1 MIILLCCRET
11 WREWC
16 PSVSETE
23 DVVKKT
29 LRHAYLFMRRY
40 AFRIGVAAVVAWLAA
55 LSISFYYTIV
65 VRDFID
71 YLVRLVSAHSVDWR
85 GMLTWY
91 AVVLVG
97 LWGARYLLNII
108 GEYLLQLTAVST
120 LRGLAIEFISR
131 LIRARPGSM
140 PDKGD
145 VIGRFISDLTKVSEL
160 GGLIPALAVQVARL
174 LIGGLLLYVL
184 NIYLFVLAMAAIP
197 VYYAVFR
204 VSSRKLAEASEQE
217 RREFAAISTI
227 VKRVVDSLLF
237 IRLCRGVRDYLW
249 SRYREGIKAWGS
261 KLARVL
267 FYDVFFNQSFNSLYE
282 VIRILVLVVGGF
294 LVATGRASVGDV
306 VAFSSAVYQVYEPIA
321 NISYSLAA
329 LGEVY
334 PYLRRVQEVLKAE
347 AEEEDKGVRLEKV
360 DSIFLRR
367 VTVRVD
373 KRRVLAGVS
382 AEFSAGNMYAVVGPT
397 GSGKTTLLLT
407 IVRYLEPEEGTVLI
421 NGLDYRV
428 YSTSS
433 IRSRIVYL
441 PQTPLVFRATL
452 RENIALGR
460 KVREE
465 ALLRALSIA
474 DVDFVKDLDEVV
486 DPEKLSDGQKQRIAL
501 ARALVMQPDVLL
513 LDEALNAVDENTEAR
528 ILAKLRSEITNN
540 RLRMVIIVTHRSSTL
555 GLVDKVYELKQGKLL
570 QRTLPREEDTER
582 RGGR

>member
-1 MIILLCCRET
+1 MSR
-11 WREWC
+11 
-16 PSVSETE
+16 TE

-29 LRHAYLFMRRY
+29 LRHAYLFMKRY
-40 AFRIGVAAVVAWLAA
+40 AFRIGVAAVVVWLAA

-71 YLVRLVSAHSVDWR
+71 YLVRLVSMHSANWR

-91 AVVLVG
+91 AAVLAV
-97 LWGARYLLNII
+97 LWSARYMLNII
-108 GEYLLQLTAVST
+108 GEYLLRLTAVST
-120 LRGLAIEFISR
+120 LRGLAIEFIGK
-131 LIRARPGSM
+131 LIRARPGSV

-145 VIGRFISDLTKVSEL
+145 VIGRFVSDLAKVSEL

-197 VYYAVFR
+197 VYYVVFR

-217 RREFAAISTI
+217 RREFAAISTV

-237 IRLCRGVRDYLW
+237 IRLYRAVRDYLW
-249 SRYREGIKAWGS
+249 NRYREGIDAWSS

-282 VIRILVLVVGGF
+282 VIRIFVLVAGGF

-334 PYLRRVQEVLKAE
+334 PYLRRVQEVLRVE

-360 DSIFLRR
+360 DSICLQG

-373 KRRVLAGVS
+373 KRWVLAGAS
-382 AEFSAGNMYAVVGPT
+382 AEFSAGNMYAIVGPT

-407 IVRYLEPEEGTVLI
+407 LVKYLEPDEGVVLI

-433 IRSRIVYL
+433 IRSRIIYL
-441 PQTPLVFRATL
+441 PQIPLVFRATL
-452 RENIALGR
+452 RENITLGKR
-460 KVREE
+460 VEKKVV
-465 ALLRALSIA
+465 LKALSIA
-474 DVDFVKDLDEVV
+474 DIDFVEDLDEII

-501 ARALVMQPDVLL
+501 ARALVMQPDALL
-513 LDEALNAVDENTEAR
+513 LDEALNAVDEDTEAR
-528 ILAKLRSEITNN
+528 ILARLRDEIRNNKLRIA
-540 RLRMVIIVTHRSSTL
+540 IIVTHRSSTL
-555 GLVDKVYELKQGKLL
+555 SLVDKIYELRQGNLL
-570 QRTLPREEDTER
+570 QRTLQEKNRANEKH
-582 RGGR
+582 